1 MERRWIS
8 HGWGTDAGGIIDRLD
23 AVLADDDFD
32 WQSLYIQIQAAGI
45 TDPHFH
51 WNNFGNVTIGLIQDL
66 IEGIAKRDMD
76 IANSMSISISK
87 MACYMLN
94 SSWFGGKF
102 ELSDFLPF
110 VTTEAEKSDSTGIT
124 KPTAV
129 AFRKLIKQNRLPNK
143 VITAASSYMDTI
155 AKLAS

>member
-1 MERRWIS
+1 M
-8 HGWGTDAGGIIDRLD
+8 
-23 AVLADDDFD
+23 ADDDFD
-32 WQSLYIQIQAAGI
+32 WQSLYIQIQTAGI

-51 WNNFGNVTIGLIQDL
+51 WNNFGNVTIGLIHDL

-76 IANSMSISISK
+76 IANSMSISVSK

-110 VTTEAEKSDSTGIT
+110 VTNDTEKSDSTGIT
-124 KPTAV
+124 KSTAV
-129 AFRKLIKQNRLPNK
+129 AFRKLIKENRLPNK
-143 VITAASSYMDTI
+143 VITAASAYMDDIT
-155 AKLAS
+155 KLTS